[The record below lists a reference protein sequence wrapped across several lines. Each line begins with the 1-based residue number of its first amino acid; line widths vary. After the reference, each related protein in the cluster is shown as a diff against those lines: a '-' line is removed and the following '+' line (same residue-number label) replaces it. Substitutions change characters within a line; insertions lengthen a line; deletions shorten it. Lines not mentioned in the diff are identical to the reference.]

1 MGQEGEE
8 GEDADLALA
17 RALQA
22 QYNEEEEEEEDVFGY
37 GTSDSEGDFRPG
49 AGQRK
54 RKKKKKKPAPVKR
67 PPPPKPP
74 KEAKPAVKKEP
85 KPPKPPPEPKDPNR
99 KKPQKSVYDGIDLKL
114 MISLKLLK
122 FGEKRIAHAYPLNG
136 EEGKLILA
144 DLLENGTIQLNA
156 NYDGNDGEAKNFK
169 SAASFSMFVK
179 KLTNPGIK
187 FTDGWGNVKYDV
199 NNKDEVETE
208 QGNEKVKEEG
218 EDANVEGAAVA
229 TAAAA
234 ITTSSTIEDDSQEK
248 QHPRWVSL
256 KEIRARIDPENV
268 QNILPPKPPPEPKPP
283 KKVKEPKPPKEPKQP
298 KPIKSPKKKKRTAQE
313 QELYRAQK
321 YANLDGPSLARDKP
335 QRERKKTKHN
345 YGNGNEENMDLH
357 MISCENYRE
366 TKVRN
371 VTTKGAQPFDMLVSP
386 SCLLVMDYHAHL
398 CSNEIIGFLGGT
410 WDGEKR
416 ELKITR
422 ALPAKQLPLSEE
434 DGNAGQEVELD
445 PSSVPDIVEKLDANG
460 ERVVGWYHSHPVFP
474 NQPSLRDIENQ
485 SNYQKLF
492 NDAEVIDDGDN
503 MSAEKY
509 AMFMRRKNCPFVGAI
524 VGPYDLRN
532 PSAVS
537 DIRYFH
543 VCSDDPKE
551 TNPRNFTP
559 FQLEQEIMD
568 GSSDTVTATATNVN
582 NSASKENKEPGVLAT
597 SAAPAS
603 PAAAASAEAN
613 DEGEDKKDETLSVRV
628 EKGEGEK
635 EEEEETIKK
644 PTTVQVTE
652 SIHQSFGT
660 EEAMREMKVL
670 TERFKPGAEEAAYV
684 ESILMNEVWKD
695 GETKINKLEKSLV
708 ARCPSQWTRN
718 DKETYVAEII
728 GCLKSS
734 WELEPNNA

>member
-1 MGQEGEE
+1 MGEGGGEE
-8 GEDADLALA
+8 EEDADLALA

-22 QYNEEEEEEEDVFGY
+22 QYNEEEEEEEFGY

-49 AGQRK
+49 GAKRK
-54 RKKKKKKPAPVKR
+54 RKKKKKKAVAPAP
-67 PPPPKPP
+67 PPPPK
-74 KEAKPAVKKEP
+74 EP
-85 KPPKPPPEPKDPNR
+85 KPKQEPKPVVVKERKPPAPPKDPNR
-99 KKPQKSVYDGIDLKL
+99 KKPQKSVYDGVDLKL
-114 MISLKLLK
+114 LISLKLLK
-122 FGEKRIAHAYPLNG
+122 FGEKRIAHAHPLNG
-136 EEGKLILA
+136 EEENKLVA
-144 DLLENGTIQLNA
+144 DLLEDGTIQLNA
-156 NYDGNDGEAKNFK
+156 NYDGNNAEAKNFK

-179 KLTNPGIK
+179 KLTNPAIK
-187 FTDGWGNVKYDV
+187 FTDGWANVKYDV
-199 NNKDEVETE
+199 HNKDEVE
-208 QGNEKVKEEG
+208 KEESAK
-218 EDANVEGAAVA
+218 E
-229 TAAAA
+229 
-234 ITTSSTIEDDSQEK
+234 
-248 QHPRWVSL
+248 PRWVSL

-268 QNILPPKPPPEPKPP
+268 ENILPPKPLPEPKPP
-283 KKVKEPKPPKEPKQP
+283 KKVKEPKPPKEPKP
-298 KPIKSPKKKKRTAQE
+298 VKPPKSPKKKKRSAQE
-313 QELYRAQK
+313 QELARAQK

-335 QRERKKTKHN
+335 QRERKKTRHN
-345 YGNGNEENMDLH
+345 YGNGNEEDTDLH
-357 MISCENYRE
+357 MVSCENYRE
-366 TKVRN
+366 PKVRN

-386 SCLLVMDYHAHL
+386 SCLLVMDYHSHL

-503 MSAEKY
+503 MSEEKY

-559 FQLEQEIMD
+559 FQLEQEIID
-568 GSSDTVTATATNVN
+568 GSSGSDMVIDAPSNEATNNVN
-582 NSASKENKEPGVLAT
+582 NSASKENKEPGVFAT
-597 SAAPAS
+597 EAAPAS
-603 PAAAASAEAN
+603 PAVASAGASAEAKDGEG
-613 DEGEDKKDETLSVRV
+613 DEKKDETLSDRV
-628 EKGEGEK
+628 EKGEEKKEK
-635 EEEEETIKK
+635 EEKGDKTEAAKK
-644 PTTVQVTE
+644 LPATQVQMQE
-652 SIHQSFGT
+652 SSIHENFGT
-660 EEAMREMKVL
+660 EDAMREMKVL

-684 ESILMNEVWKD
+684 ESVLMNEVWKD
-695 GETKINKLEKSLV
+695 GETKINKLEKSLL
-708 ARCPSQWTRN
+708 ARCPSQWMRN
-718 DKETYVAEII
+718 DKETYIAEII

-734 WELEPNNA
+734 WELEPNPHAYIKPAVE